1 MTYFFGQRRKCQNNA
16 FSLKFSLLQISK
28 GVELPVLTRIE
39 HISDITDNTFH
50 LILALISLLLMT
62 TVPICHFYFWLVVWS
77 LRKRMLMEIAIG
89 YDENRM
95 NVMTREEAQTRMK
108 AAVELMMLKARNTNN
123 QVAPYHQ

>member
-1 MTYFFGQRRKCQNNA
+1 
-16 FSLKFSLLQISK
+16 
-28 GVELPVLTRIE
+28 
-39 HISDITDNTFH
+39 
-50 LILALISLLLMT
+50 MT

>member
-1 MTYFFGQRRKCQNNA
+1 
-16 FSLKFSLLQISK
+16 
-28 GVELPVLTRIE
+28 
-39 HISDITDNTFH
+39 
-50 LILALISLLLMT
+50 
-62 TVPICHFYFWLVVWS
+62 
-77 LRKRMLMEIAIG
+77 MEIAIG